1 MPPTLTRSLP
11 PQTAPGPGR
20 TAAGWGAAG
29 VVALLAAAGAGE
41 LLDPPP
47 TVDLV
52 IANESDQDV
61 TVVLAGPEGSPVLP
75 VATVDAGEERT
86 VEEVL
91 DQGRSW
97 VVTFRVAGEPA
108 GELEVSREELAGRG
122 FQVVVPA
129 TVGSGADPGP
139 APAETSEETEG

>member
-1 MPPTLTRSLP
+1 MPPTLTRSFP
-11 PQTAPGPGR
+11 PQTAPSRGR
-20 TAAGWGAAG
+20 TAAGWAAAG
-29 VVALLAAAGAGE
+29 AVALLAAVAAGE
-41 LLDPPP
+41 LLDPPS

-52 IANESDQDV
+52 IANESDRDV
-61 TVVLAGPEGSPVLP
+61 TVILAGPEGSPVLP

-91 DQGRSW
+91 DQGGTW

-108 GELEVSREELAGRG
+108 GELEVTREELAERG

-129 TVGSGADPGP
+129 TVGSGDDPGP
-139 APAETSEETEG
+139 DPAEASETQG